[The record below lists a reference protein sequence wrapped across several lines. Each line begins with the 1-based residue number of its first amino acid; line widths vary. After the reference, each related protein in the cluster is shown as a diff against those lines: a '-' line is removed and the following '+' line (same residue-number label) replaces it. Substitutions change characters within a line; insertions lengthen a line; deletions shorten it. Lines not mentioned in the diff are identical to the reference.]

1 MLNNTNKQIKT
12 PHDFPKQIS
21 GPSIWT
27 GTEMQNDQSWKIE
40 WSENQIA
47 ELNKAA
53 HHFLSLGKP
62 LEQITKDD
70 FPLPTIHTLINE
82 ILKEL
87 LAGRGFVLLRG
98 IPVQELGIKLASVI
112 YLGLGCHLGS
122 LRSNNA
128 KGHLLGHIRDLG
140 ADIANNNT
148 RFYQTNKKHH

>member
-70 FPLPTIHTLINE
+70 FPLPTIHTLIKE
-82 ILKEL
+82 ILKDSYMLQSQHLVDTHE
-87 LAGRGFVLLRG
+87 
-98 IPVQELGIKLASVI
+98 IPVQTHVQF
-112 YLGLGCHLGS
+112 
-122 LRSNNA
+122 
-128 KGHLLGHIRDLG
+128 LLV
-140 ADIANNNT
+140 
-148 RFYQTNKKHH
+148 